1 MREACVLQLESSS
14 RSPQLEKPRAA
25 MSRLYVRWLKCWS
38 FSISPSNKYYL
49 GLISFRINWFDLCC
63 PRDPQES
70 SPTSQFQSINSLAFS
85 LFYGPTLTSIY
96 DYWKN
101 HSFDY
106 AAAAKSLRLCPTLC
120 DTTDGSPQTEAHQA
134 TIPRILQA
142 RTLEWVATSLSNA

>member
-1 MREACVLQLESSS
+1 
-14 RSPQLEKPRAA
+14 

-63 PRDPQES
+63 PRDPPES
-70 SPTSQFQSINSLAFS
+70 SPTSHCQSINSLAFS

-101 HSFDY
+101 PALTIRTFVSKVTYLLLNTLSRFVIDSLP
-106 AAAAKSLRLCPTLC
+106 KSKHLLI
-120 DTTDGSPQTEAHQA
+120 SW
-134 TIPRILQA
+134 LQ
-142 RTLEWVATSLSNA
+142 SLSTVILEPKKIVYHCFYFSPFYFP